1 VPDRLLEWEA
11 EREDKTG
18 LTKLESTEKVR
29 EQLGE
34 YEEPVE
40 TVTLC
45 VDALNDHKHSTA
57 QGSLVKPQPTA

>member
-18 LTKLESTEKVR
+18 LTKLESTEKVW

-34 YEEPVE
+34 YEEPAE
-40 TVTLC
+40 I
-45 VDALNDHKHSTA
+45 LNKTKRIKNA
-57 QGSLVKPQPTA
+57 T